1 MEQRARGCEKTCPG
15 VWQRDSLLSTL
26 ALAVLGP
33 LIASAILGL
42 IGYGIYLYRSRLKVS
57 LTTHG
62 ERSRSDFGIR
72 ISITNHGKIPVIV
85 DSWKVHT
92 PWELPPELAKK
103 FGKPEPS
110 PPIRF
115 RSIRRLAWRCIG
127 RLLHKWNHTAQAN
140 ALRRALADSMLGEI
154 HLRYPILGPGT
165 TQRVDPGESIV
176 GAFPRV
182 SNSPSL
188 LANASDTP
196 FTIVPSCHIVGHRR
210 CVWGLP
216 STVTVRDD
224 GSIGILFKLT

>member
-1 MEQRARGCEKTCPG
+1 MEQRDRGCEKTCPG

-62 ERSRSDFGIR
+62 ERSRSDFGIL

-85 DSWKVHT
+85 DCWKVHT

-115 RSIRRLAWRCIG
+115 RSIRRLAWWFIG
-127 RLLHKWNHTAQAN
+127 PLIYRWNRITMAN
-140 ALRRALADSMLGEI
+140 ALRRALADSMLGEL
-154 HLRYPILGPGT
+154 HFKYAMLEPGT
-165 TQRVDPGESIV
+165 TQRIDPGESAAGIFPRASESSSVKV
-176 GAFPRV
+176 GA
-182 SNSPSL
+182 SATS
-188 LANASDTP
+188 
-196 FTIVPSCHIVGHRR
+196 FTIIPSCHLVGHRHR
-210 CVWGLP
+210 VWGLP

-224 GSIGILFKLT
+224 GSIGILFQLT